1 MGSLVN
7 SGRALGMISAI
18 LVSVVLSFITG
29 ALIMY
34 ISRLLF
40 TFRYAKQFRRYGAL
54 WCGIAIV
61 GILYFALFKGLK
73 SSGLMTDEVSGY
85 VSDHIYMVLLV
96 AWAAASGI
104 LWVLQRLKVSI
115 LKITILSGT
124 FALALAFAGNDLVN
138 FIGVP
143 LAGID
148 SYQLAE
154 ASGNMNML
162 MGALNNPEAA
172 NIGLLAIAGVV
183 MVLTLFFSSDA
194 RKVSQTEL
202 TLASQ
207 QDEDERFNS
216 TPFSRALVR
225 MSVNL
230 SNYYRRVLPNS
241 WVDAINRRFI
251 PLSSEERGN
260 SNFDK
265 IRASAAILICI
276 GTSFKL
282 PLSTTYV
289 VFMVS
294 MGSSL
299 SDRVWG
305 RDSAV
310 YRISGVVAVIMGWF
324 VTAFIAF
331 CATFI
336 FTTLLMWFG
345 GWALALIVIW
355 AGYMLLHRFLFK
367 SSKSDKA
374 QSSKR
379 SELID
384 KDDAP
389 EDVLY
394 NCTLTVVNTMEATH
408 RIYNHMLVSLF
419 TENRHELKLMV
430 TESEQMYHEANKRKY
445 GIVAVIK
452 KLEAQ
457 KVETAHYYVQIVDYL
472 CEVSKALLHCTR
484 PAYEHINNNH
494 RGLTGPQIK
503 DLKLINDK
511 VDEIFAK
518 VSDMLNRK
526 DFSGL
531 DDVMYMRDELF
542 GIIADT
548 IKRQIKRVQDDPHAS
563 TRASALFLNIL
574 GETKTMVLQARN
586 LIKSEAYFLNAIK
599 EGES

>member
-1 MGSLVN
+1 
-7 SGRALGMISAI
+7 
-18 LVSVVLSFITG
+18 
-29 ALIMY
+29 
-34 ISRLLF
+34 
-40 TFRYAKQFRRYGAL
+40 
-54 WCGIAIV
+54 
-61 GILYFALFKGLK
+61 
-73 SSGLMTDEVSGY
+73 
-85 VSDHIYMVLLV
+85 
-96 AWAAASGI
+96 
-104 LWVLQRLKVSI
+104 
-115 LKITILSGT
+115 
-124 FALALAFAGNDLVN
+124 
-138 FIGVP
+138 
-143 LAGID
+143 
-148 SYQLAE
+148 
-154 ASGNMNML
+154 MNML
-162 MGALNNPEAA
+162 MGALNDPEAA
-172 NIGLLAIAGVV
+172 NVGLLAIAGVV
-183 MVLTLFFSSDA
+183 MVITLFFSNDA

-207 QDEDERFNS
+207 QDENERFNS

-225 MSVNL
+225 ISVNL

-265 IRASAAILICI
+265 IRAVVNLASAAILICI

-355 AGYMLLHRFLFK
+355 AGYMLLRRFFYK
-367 SSKSDKA
+367 GSKTA
-374 QSSKR
+374 GPEAGKR

-384 KDDAP
+384 NDDNP
-389 EDVLY
+389 QDVLY
-394 NCTLTVVNTMEATH
+394 NCTLTVVNTMENTH

-419 TENRHELKLMV
+419 TENRHELKRMV
-430 TESEQMYHEANKRKY
+430 EESERMYHEANKRKY

-472 CEVSKALLHCTR
+472 FEVSKALLHCTR

-503 DLKLINDK
+503 DLKTINDK

-531 DDVMYMRDELF
+531 DDVMYMRDDLF

-548 IKRQIKRVQDDPHAS
+548 IKCQIKRVQEDPHAS

-574 GETKTMVLQARN
+574 G
-586 LIKSEAYFLNAIK
+586 
-599 EGES
+599 

>member
-1 MGSLVN
+1 M
-7 SGRALGMISAI
+7 
-18 LVSVVLSFITG
+18 
-29 ALIMY
+29 
-34 ISRLLF
+34 
-40 TFRYAKQFRRYGAL
+40 
-54 WCGIAIV
+54 
-61 GILYFALFKGLK
+61 
-73 SSGLMTDEVSGY
+73 
-85 VSDHIYMVLLV
+85 
-96 AWAAASGI
+96 
-104 LWVLQRLKVSI
+104 
-115 LKITILSGT
+115 
-124 FALALAFAGNDLVN
+124 
-138 FIGVP
+138 
-143 LAGID
+143 
-148 SYQLAE
+148 
-154 ASGNMNML
+154 
-162 MGALNNPEAA
+162 
-172 NIGLLAIAGVV
+172 GLLAIAGVV
-183 MVLTLFFSSDA
+183 MVITLFFSSDA

-207 QDEDERFNS
+207 QDENERFNS

-225 MSVNL
+225 ISVNL

-265 IRASAAILICI
+265 IRAVVNLASAAILICI

-355 AGYMLLHRFLFK
+355 AGYMLLRRFFYK
-367 SSKSDKA
+367 GSKTA
-374 QSSKR
+374 GPEAGKR

-384 KDDAP
+384 NDDNP
-389 EDVLY
+389 QDVLY
-394 NCTLTVVNTMEATH
+394 NCTLTVVNTMENTH

-419 TENRHELKLMV
+419 TENRHELKRMV
-430 TESEQMYHEANKRKY
+430 EESERMYHEANKRKY

-503 DLKLINDK
+503 DLKTINDK

-531 DDVMYMRDELF
+531 DDVMHMRDDLF

-548 IKRQIKRVQDDPHAS
+548 IKRQIKRVQEDPQAS

-574 GETKTMVLQARN
+574 GETKTMILQARN